1 MRRFRAVNSSDSRAI
16 VRFCKQNEVAISN
29 LSGDEFFYIWTK
41 FMDALNDVGDYGYLP
56 PVCEE
61 VLEYAIYENI
71 KFYNGED
78 IYLKALY
85 IKSLA
90 HYHLH
95 QTEQSEKIIRALLK
109 LKPQTIRY
117 KKLLHQCFMRTRPT
131 VVQTIYAAAIFGYF
145 LAVLVALVR
154 ILYVNPF
161 APFLNTWCDVLQ
173 WGFFILSGFTMLCGY
188 LWHRKLSWKL
198 VESVVL

>member
-1 MRRFRAVNSSDSRAI
+1 
-16 VRFCKQNEVAISN
+16 
-29 LSGDEFFYIWTK
+29 
-41 FMDALNDVGDYGYLP
+41 MDALNDVGDYGYLP

-109 LKPQTIRY
+109 LKPQT
-117 KKLLHQCFMRTRPT
+117 
-131 VVQTIYAAAIFGYF
+131 
-145 LAVLVALVR
+145 ALESPPR
-154 ILYVNPF
+154 
-161 APFLNTWCDVLQ
+161 
-173 WGFFILSGFTMLCGY
+173 SRTML
-188 LWHRKLSWKL
+188 
-198 VESVVL
+198 E